1 MKGLKLLRTF
11 KEGAHNYRR
20 NGWLTFATVSILTI
34 SLFVISQTA
43 LLVFSGHLAIK
54 NLESKVSIA
63 LSFNPEVT
71 EERILSIKSDLEK
84 YDKEIQSVQYVSR
97 DDALKDFL
105 STGDPVLS
113 AAVKE
118 IGSNPLLAS
127 LVIKATDPSYYEL
140 IAQKINESSFK
151 SEISRNNYDKNRK
164 LIDNMNRYTARVQ
177 RIGITEGSIFT
188 LIAILITF
196 NTIRLTIYSHRQ
208 EFEVMRLVGASDLY
222 IKMPFFFEGIFYGLT
237 AAIVTIIALGIDI
250 KYMTDPLSDPS
261 LSNFSGQSF
270 FSLYLHSLW
279 FILPG
284 ATLLGTGL
292 GILSGLIAI
301 RKYLKI

>member
-1 MKGLKLLRTF
+1 MKGIKLYRTF

-20 NGWLTFATVSILTI
+20 NGWLTFATISVLTL
-34 SLFVISQTA
+34 SLFVISLTTLIA
-43 LLVFSGHLAIK
+43 FSGRLAVK
-54 NLESKVSIA
+54 NLESKVSIT

-71 EERILSIKSDLEK
+71 EDRILAIKDDLGK
-84 YDKEIQSVQYVSR
+84 YDKEIASVEYVSR
-97 DDALKDFL
+97 DAALSDFL
-105 STGDPVLS
+105 SHGDPVLS
-113 AAVKE
+113 DAVKE

-127 LVIKATDPSYYEL
+127 LVIKATDPTYYEL
-140 IAQKINESSFK
+140 ISQKINESSFR
-151 SEISRNNYDKNRK
+151 SEISRINYTKNK
-164 LIDNMNRYTARVQ
+164 AIIDRLNTLTAKAQ
-177 RIGITEGSIFT
+177 QIGIIIGGMFM

-208 EFEVMRLVGASDLY
+208 EFEIMRLVGASDLY
-222 IKMPFFFEGIFYGLT
+222 IKMPFFFEGVFYGLT
-237 AAIVTIIALGIDI
+237 AAAATIFVLGIVIWRLSETFRPLTDSALG
-250 KYMTDPLSDPS
+250 
-261 LSNFSGQSF
+261 GQTLISF
-270 FSLYLHSLW
+270 YLHSLW